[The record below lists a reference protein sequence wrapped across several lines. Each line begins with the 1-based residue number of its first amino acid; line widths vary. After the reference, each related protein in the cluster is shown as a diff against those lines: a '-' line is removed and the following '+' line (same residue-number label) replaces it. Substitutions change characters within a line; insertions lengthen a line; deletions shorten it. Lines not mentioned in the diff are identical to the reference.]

1 VTLVLSVGAGMALG
15 ILAASRVGGWLDTFV
30 SILALISYATPL
42 FWIGLM
48 LIVVFSIKLD
58 WLPTSG
64 METVAAFHEGWARV
78 ADIARHLVLPA
89 VTLSLFYMALYAR
102 LMRAAMLEQAGM
114 DYVATARAKGLG
126 EARITLTHVLRNAIL
141 PVVTMAGVQM
151 GALLGGSI
159 VVETVFA
166 WPGLGLL
173 AYQSLFARDL
183 NLLMGIFFL
192 SAALVVVANL
202 AVDLLYTVLDPRI
215 QAA

>member
-1 VTLVLSVGAGMALG
+1 
-15 ILAASRVGGWLDTFV
+15 
-30 SILALISYATPL
+30 
-42 FWIGLM
+42 
-48 LIVVFSIKLD
+48 
-58 WLPTSG
+58 
-64 METVAAFHEGWARV
+64 
-78 ADIARHLVLPA
+78 
-89 VTLSLFYMALYAR
+89 
-102 LMRAAMLEQAGM
+102 
-114 DYVATARAKGLG
+114 
-126 EARITLTHVLRNAIL
+126 
-141 PVVTMAGVQM
+141 MAGVQM

-192 SAALVVVANL
+192 SASLVVVANL